1 MDPTTVMAVICS
13 AVVFAGWLVL
23 PHSPTMTT
31 RTVVLSEERQP
42 VPVSA

>member
-13 AVVFAGWLVL
+13 VIVFAGWLVL
-23 PHSPTMTT
+23 PASPSS
-31 RTVVLSEERQP
+31 VKPAVLVSEERQP

>member
-13 AVVFAGWLVL
+13 VVVFAGWLVL
-23 PHSPTMTT
+23 PHAPTTIKPVA
-31 RTVVLSEERQP
+31 VVSEERQP